1 MLKKDNVWLGTVLGL
16 ILPGIA
22 FFIVEILKKNIRILQ
37 REDILYI
44 GCVALNLF
52 LVKYFFKK
60 NKEQT
65 ARGIVGS
72 TFICAMIFFYYKM
85 RQ

>member
-1 MLKKDNVWLGTVLGL
+1 
-16 ILPGIA
+16 
-22 FFIVEILKKNIRILQ
+22 VEILKKNIRILQ